1 MHASPHVPQPPPPSS
16 QGRNIFSTFL
26 LTFRAVYMF
35 PGPNLEFIY
44 LKVSFHSVR
53 KKERETKSGG
63 IERWGWYTE
72 MDRNQHSEHS
82 DLAIGYIKMHPFLQE
97 ILVNERK
104 TKHQRYQVRESSLCN
119 KYTCPLL
126 GTLKKHTL
134 ASSTLKAHEEI
145 PLNSLHKCWMH
156 LKSNVFFIIYPLCS
170 LSLCGVI
177 AQAACCSICNALPSY
192 SCHAVVLLS
201 RFF

>member
-1 MHASPHVPQPPPPSS
+1 MPHLTSPPPS

-26 LTFRAVYMF
+26 LTFRAVYRF

-53 KKERETKSGG
+53 NKERERQSREVLNVGADTQK
-63 IERWGWYTE
+63 WTE
-72 MDRNQHSEHS
+72 ISIQNTNHMS
-82 DLAIGYIKMHPFLQE
+82 DLASGYIKMHSFLQE
-97 ILVNERK
+97 ILVNKGK
-104 TKHQRYQVRESSLCN
+104 TKHQCYQVRESTLCN

-145 PLNSLHKCWMH
+145 PLNSLHNC
-156 LKSNVFFIIYPLCS
+156 
-170 LSLCGVI
+170 
-177 AQAACCSICNALPSY
+177 
-192 SCHAVVLLS
+192 
-201 RFF
+201 